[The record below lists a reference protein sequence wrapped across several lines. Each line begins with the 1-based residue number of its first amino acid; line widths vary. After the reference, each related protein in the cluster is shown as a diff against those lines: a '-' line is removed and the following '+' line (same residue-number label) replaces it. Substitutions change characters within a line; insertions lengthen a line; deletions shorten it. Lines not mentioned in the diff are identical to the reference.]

1 VPLDVTAATV
11 CSSRLDQPKS
21 LPRVSRITR
30 AEHDP
35 LSFMDSPLL
44 HEIELEVTP
53 DTVSSPSWV
62 RTS

>member
-1 VPLDVTAATV
+1 MSLDFTAATV
-11 CSSRLDQPKS
+11 DSGHLDQPKS
-21 LPRVSRITR
+21 LARVSVIADHYT
-30 AEHDP
+30 

-53 DTVSSPSWV
+53 DTVSFPSWV